1 MLTQFNIFF
10 LMLKIQD
17 FHKNTF
23 VNYLEFI
30 DTHFIIYMLTRYFI
44 RKFKCEKFVYIYIY
58 INSLCPVK
66 HTISPLEI
74 IHVIKILELSI
85 IINKS

>member
-1 MLTQFNIFF
+1 MMMLTQFNIFF

-44 RKFKCEKFVYIYIY
+44 RKFKCEKFVY
-58 INSLCPVK
+58 K
-66 HTISPLEI
+66 
-74 IHVIKILELSI
+74 
-85 IINKS
+85 